1 MSRKKVIT
9 ICSSANFYKKAVE
22 AQEYLEKHGFKAIVP
37 HTAELMKKSGNYDA
51 AHYRTWLKDSSKY
64 SRKSWLM
71 RGHFDAVEKGDAI
84 LVINETK
91 KGVDNYIGGN
101 VLIEM
106 ALAFYLKLPIYI
118 LNKIPEQS
126 AFLEEIIAME
136 PIELHGDF
144 EKLINHLDSKTASN
158 FSK

>member
-1 MSRKKVIT
+1 MMPKVIT
-9 ICSSANFYKKAVE
+9 ICSSANFYKRAVE
-22 AQEYLEKHGFKAIVP
+22 AQAYLEKHGYKAIVP

-51 AHYRTWLKDSSKY
+51 AHYRTWLKDASKY

-71 RGHFDAVEKGDAI
+71 RGHFDEVEKGDAV

-91 KGVDNYIGGN
+91 HGVENYVGGN

-106 ALAFYLKLPIYI
+106 ALAFYLHKPIYI
-118 LNKIPEQS
+118 LNEIPKES

-136 PIELHGDF
+136 PIELHGDMAA
-144 EKLINHLDSKTASN
+144 LVTHLEPSARKSASK
-158 FSK
+158 